1 MASCT
6 EVFIFQTETEKRLR
20 TIQVLKELQLEII
33 EAANG
38 SVVNV
43 RTLIGADDETTISQI
58 YEWND
63 HDKAKQVNDLFFGF
77 KSAKELQSLNKNN
90 IYMGQLLDVPDNCF
104 EV

>member
-1 MASCT
+1 MKSCT

-20 TIQVLKELQLEII
+20 TIQVLEELQLEII
-33 EAANG
+33 EAGNG

-63 HDKAKQVNDLFFGF
+63 REKAKQVNDQFFGF
-77 KSAKELQSLNKNN
+77 ESAKELQSLNRKN
-90 IYMGQLLDVPDNCF
+90 IYMGQLMDVHGNHY
-104 EV
+104 EA